1 MSFIDFTAIVKEAWN
16 AYDSTREIVKISDTS
31 AMVST
36 NHVYRITFTDRNF
49 IFAKLSY
56 FGKYEHFVEDHTII
70 NSLSN
75 NLPAP
80 FENFLARSLMKGNSL
95 FVYRYQNEIMDTWV
109 VFYRPIAIKKKLPRR
124 LDEEQITKLG
134 EQVAQFHKASFSIR
148 NTLPASSKTLKV
160 DIYHL
165 LGIVETDYS
174 AYEHIK
180 QVKVIKK
187 QCSLFLENSRKLKAD
202 DFNKIP
208 VFIDWNIGNFSV
220 SNSFKLFSRWDYDWF
235 RMGSRMLDFYF
246 LSRVVS
252 DVGDKTAFSYYIGPL
267 MEKRFLIFLKAYHE
281 VYPLT
286 EAEILFL
293 KEAYRFFILN
303 YVIKDGFFFFN
314 ESFALKLQKEAYE
327 IHLPSIE
334 KEFNADI
341 ILKALNI

>member
-1 MSFIDFTAIVKEAWN
+1 MPFIDFTAIVKEAWN
-16 AYDSTREIVKISDTS
+16 AYDNTREIVRITDISAT
-31 AMVST
+31 VST
-36 NHVYRITFTDRNF
+36 NHVYRITFKDRNF
-49 IFAKLSY
+49 IVAKLSY

-75 NLPAP
+75 NLSAP

-95 FVYRYQNEIMDTWV
+95 FVYRFQNRMLDAWV
-109 VFYRPIAIKKKLPRR
+109 VFYRPIAIKKRLPSR
-124 LDEEQITKLG
+124 LDEDMIAKLG
-134 EQVAQFHKASFSIR
+134 EQVAQFHKACHSIR
-148 NTLPASSKTLKV
+148 NTLPSSSKTLKV

-180 QVKVIKK
+180 QAKIIKT
-187 QCSLFLENSRKLKAD
+187 QCRLFFENSRKLKAD

-220 SNSFKLFSRWDYDWF
+220 SNSLKLFSRWDYDWF

-252 DVGDKTAFSYYIGPL
+252 DIGDRTAFSYHIGPL
-267 MEKRFLIFLKAYHE
+267 MEKRFMIFLKAYHE

-286 EAEILFL
+286 EPEILFL

-303 YVIKDGFFFFN
+303 YVIKDGRFFFN
-314 ESFALKLQKEAYE
+314 ENFAYKLQKEAFE

-334 KEFNADI
+334 KEFKPDI